1 MELNSVFYLQEIR
14 SLKLGL
20 FACKGSFSKNRQAK
34 GNGFNKAN
42 FLPVDSQN
50 VVLQHQKVT

>member
-20 FACKGSFSKNRQAK
+20 FLPAK
-34 GNGFNKAN
+34 VHFQKI
-42 FLPVDSQN
+42 VK
-50 VVLQHQKVT
+50 QKVMALTKQTFYQWIVKM